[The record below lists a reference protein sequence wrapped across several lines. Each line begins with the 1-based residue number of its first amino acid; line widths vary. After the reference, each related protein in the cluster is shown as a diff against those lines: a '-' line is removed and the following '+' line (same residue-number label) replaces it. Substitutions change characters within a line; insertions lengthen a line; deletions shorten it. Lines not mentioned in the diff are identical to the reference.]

1 MDNQEKLNAVHD
13 YLKDEFPGS
22 EIEVRFE
29 PCEKVH
35 VFQILQ
41 QGKSHRAIVTEAFL
55 NVREAPQVQAT
66 LKAFTLAEHLREMG
80 TTPIVVTPN
89 GLQLEG
95 V

>member
-1 MDNQEKLNAVHD
+1 MNDQEKLKAVQD
-13 YLKDEFPGS
+13 YLQSEFPVS

-29 PCEKVH
+29 PSEKAH

-41 QGKSHRAIVTEAFL
+41 QGMSHRAVVTETFL
-55 NVREAPQVQAT
+55 NVRETSQIQTT

-80 TTPIVVTPN
+80 ATAVVVTPH

-95 V
+95 D